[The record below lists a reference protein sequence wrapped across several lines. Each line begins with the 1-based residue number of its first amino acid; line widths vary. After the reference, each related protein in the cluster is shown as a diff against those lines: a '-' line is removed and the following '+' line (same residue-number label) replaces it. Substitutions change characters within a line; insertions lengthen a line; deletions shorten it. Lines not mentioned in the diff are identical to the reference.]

1 LITLSS
7 VLKIGVDVASGR
19 TGSLLRIFLLLLTSA
34 FFSAHANP
42 FKINFPQKKDL
53 TYDEYIEVQKQI
65 RQIDILP
72 LVRDMYASLNGAY
85 FTTFDDIASR
95 CTKCI
100 RQTLIDPANG
110 LYPQK
115 GLVKIGR
122 GSDNCFVCCGPFNG
136 KYPYYVKSLIETLE
150 RQGFDGFFLYYIGG
164 WPNPTGEEIQ
174 YTAVPYCF
182 KIFAMVE
189 AHQMGFN
196 KVLWV
201 DAACLP
207 LGDVQPLF
215 DRIDKDGALLNWFR
229 QPSSAKRYI
238 FPQTHDLLFNLTG
251 TDVHEVPYIN
261 TIVFGLK
268 MNTPEARRL
277 VKMFYEFVRL
287 GTPFLSCFPE
297 EWVLTAIIGKRRF
310 RDWTKSHPPKLVRGS
325 ANGADDSPAELSK
338 LREKGVY
345 FFQRKGR

>member
-1 LITLSS
+1 VLPLLIE
-7 VLKIGVDVASGR
+7 R
-19 TGSLLRIFLLLLTSA
+19 TSSLLRVFLLLLTCGCLSL
-34 FFSAHANP
+34 HANP
-42 FKINFPQKKDL
+42 FKIDFPQKKDL
-53 TYDEYIEVQKQI
+53 TYDDYIEVQKQI

-72 LVRDMYASLNGAY
+72 LVRDMYANLNGTY
-85 FTTFDDIASR
+85 FTSFEDIAGR

-110 LYPQK
+110 QYPQK
-115 GLVKIGR
+115 ELVKIGR
-122 GSDNCFVCCGPFNG
+122 GSDNCFVCCGPLNG

-150 RQGFDGFFLYYIGG
+150 RQGFDGYFLYYIGG

-174 YTAVPYCF
+174 YTAVPYSF

-189 AHQMGFN
+189 AQRMGFN

-215 DRIDKDGALLNWFR
+215 DRIDKDGALLNWSR
-229 QPSSAKRYI
+229 PSSTGRRYI
-238 FPQTHDLLFNLTG
+238 FPQTQELLRNLTG
-251 TDVHEVPYIN
+251 TDVHSVPYIN

-268 MNTPEARRL
+268 MNTPEARKL
-277 VKMFYEFVRL
+277 VKMYYEFVRL

-297 EWVLTAIIGKRRF
+297 EWVLTAIIGKRRL
-310 RDWTKSHPPKLVRGS
+310 RNWTESPPPKLVRGS
-325 ANGADDSPAELSK
+325 KTNADDSPTEFSK
-338 LREKGVY
+338 VREKGVY
-345 FFQRKGR
+345 FYHRKGR